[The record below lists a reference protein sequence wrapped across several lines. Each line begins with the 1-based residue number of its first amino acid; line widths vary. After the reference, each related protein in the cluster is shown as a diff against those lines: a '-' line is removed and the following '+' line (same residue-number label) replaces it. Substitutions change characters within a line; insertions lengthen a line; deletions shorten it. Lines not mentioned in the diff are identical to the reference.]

1 METLLH
7 AGLSNA
13 VSATFLALLV
23 ACLGRVLARRP
34 AILHCLWLLVLLK
47 LVTPPL
53 YQIPIPWP
61 ESLAS
66 REESAPTGADI
77 QLLQVDLASLGQ
89 PVEWSELQANALELE
104 EAPAETDP
112 ALIARAAIAGAFWWL
127 TLHWVP
133 VLAALWL
140 GGTLATAVISIR
152 RILRFQLVLRE
163 ATPGSEELQSWVD
176 DLSARLGIARPPQ
189 VWWIRGKLS
198 PMLWALGACPRLI
211 IPIELWKGLDERQR
225 GTLLVHELAH
235 LRRGDHRVRIFEL
248 VVTALYWW
256 NPVLWWARQALRDV
270 EEQCCDAWVVWA
282 FPEAAKSYAETLLE
296 TLDFLNQSELSEPLL
311 ASGFGKVQHLRRR
324 LTMIMTGT
332 TPRLLGLRGAF
343 TALSLGAL
351 LLPMNASWAQK
362 PDEQKEI
369 RVIVKTDDGEERVVK
384 FGDAVDS
391 KSTVVFLD
399 EPKIETTGTFV
410 YAADPLKL
418 DGEKFE
424 FENVF
429 VVDDKAASAGKTGE
443 KSNITL
449 VLTTDDATVSVSADS
464 VEGALKKITEQLN
477 AIKAKTAP
485 GAQDKVNAEALSQ
498 IAKQLEQVAKS
509 NKFGSASASGKAGST
524 NTNQFVVHRMQDVR
538 TTKSIS
544 PEKKAEADKMRS
556 KIKELSAELANTQ
569 RKLAELEGRN
579 VTFRTVVKPQVTA
592 KANVHFEPVDGKH
605 VQADRKVVILRDQ
618 ADGEAATATSAKGV
632 NILKI
637 EPKVLAGKL
646 VTKELGNASKADE
659 DRIGALEKKL
669 NKVIEALE
677 NLKKS
682 KGD

>member
-1 METLLH
+1 MH

-13 VSATFLALLV
+13 LTATFLALLV

-53 YQIPIPWP
+53 YEVPIPWP

-77 QLLQVDLASLGQ
+77 QLLQVDFEALGQ
-89 PVEWSELQANALELE
+89 PVEWSELQADALEIQA
-104 EAPAETDP
+104 APAETDP

-133 VLAALWL
+133 VLGALWL
-140 GGTLATAVISIR
+140 AGTLATAVISVR

-163 ATPGSEELQSWVD
+163 ATPGSDQIQSWVD
-176 DLSARLGIARPPQ
+176 DLSASLGIARPPQ

-211 IPIELWKGLDERQR
+211 IPTELWKGLDERQR

-248 VVTALYWW
+248 VVTSLYWW

-324 LTMIMTGT
+324 LTMIMSGT
-332 TPRLLGLRGAF
+332 TPRLLGLRGAL
-343 TALSLGAL
+343 TALSFGAL

-362 PDEQKEI
+362 PEEQQEI
-369 RVIVKTDDGEERVVK
+369 RIVVTSDDGKDKVVK
-384 FGDAVDS
+384 SGDAVDATGS
-391 KSTVVFLD
+391 FVFAQD
-399 EPKIETTGTFV
+399 PTKGKTGTFV
-410 YAADPLKL
+410 YDTDPLKAGPDIVVL
-418 DGEKFE
+418 SDA
-424 FENVF
+424 F
-429 VVDDKAASAGKTGE
+429 VVDDKAASDGKAGQ
-443 KSNITL
+443 KSKVTV
-449 VLTTDDATVSVSADS
+449 VLTTDDSTVSVSADS
-464 VEGALKKITEQLN
+464 VEGALKKITEQIN
-477 AIKAKTAP
+477 AIKAKTPP
-485 GAQDKVNAEALSQ
+485 GAQDRANAEALSQ
-498 IAKQLEQVAKS
+498 IVKQLEKVAKS
-509 NKFGSASASGKAGST
+509 QNALGRVVADDGKRGGT
-524 NTNQFVVHRMQDVR
+524 DVRKVLVHRLEDVR
-538 TTKSIS
+538 TTKAIS

-569 RKLAELEGRN
+569 RKLAELEGN
-579 VTFRTVVKPQVTA
+579 KVTFRTVVKPVVTTD
-592 KANVHFEPVDGKH
+592 ANVHFGPVDGKH
-605 VQADRKVVILRDQ
+605 VQDLQKVEIFRKAV
-618 ADGEAATATSAKGV
+618 DGDAAAAAASAEALTLT
-632 NILKI
+632 
-637 EPKVLAGKL
+637 KVAPRVMITGKL
-646 VTKELGNASKADE
+646 PPDQSTLKADE

-669 NKVIEALE
+669 NKVIEALDD
-677 NLKKS
+677 LKKS
-682 KGD
+682 KGN